1 MHLAAPRCV
10 CQVAARL
17 RAGVAGRLESFSAWH
32 GLDELVTKEID
43 RAKRGG
49 GSKAID
55 RHVNKNGKML
65 VRDRLDQ
72 LLDPG
77 TSMLELSPLAGY
89 QMYGK
94 EGIAAA
100 GIIVR

>member
-1 MHLAAPRCV
+1 MAMRRALVRRVRRH
-10 CQVAARL
+10 VAAGSL
-17 RAGVAGRLESFSAWH
+17 QSFSAWC
-32 GLDELVTKEID
+32 DMERLVEKEIE

-49 GSKAID
+49 GEIAID

-65 VRDRLDQ
+65 VRDRLNL

-77 TSMLELSPLAGY
+77 ASLLELSPLAGY

-100 GIIVR
+100 GLIVRT